1 MKVVGIVAEYNPFHK
16 GHKYHIEE
24 AKKVTGSDY
33 CIVVMSGDYTQR
45 GVPAM
50 IDKYSRAKMALLNG
64 ADLVLELPVRY
75 ATSSAEGF
83 AYGAISLLNSTGVVT
98 DICFGSE
105 CGNIEKLTQIAKVL
119 LEEPD
124 EYKEVLKRGLKNGL
138 SYPMA
143 RNAALQVLDCW
154 DFDSLKILS
163 MPNNILGM
171 EYIKA
176 LMKLQSKMNPV
187 TIQRLGSDYND
198 ATPSELYSSA
208 LAIRSSIT
216 NTDNLENILSEVPEN
231 VFEILKEKQN
241 VAFPIVPDDF
251 SDMLHYKLLSEK
263 ENGFTEYI
271 DVNPDLSDKIIKNLY
286 QYQDYESFCDL
297 LKTKNMTYTRIS
309 RCLLHI
315 LLNLKTNTDMKP
327 SYLRILGINKETSEL
342 SKALKENCTL
352 PLLSKLADADK
363 VLDASALSLLEED
376 IFASSIYES
385 IVSRKFER
393 EFVNEYQKP
402 IAIL

>member
-64 ADLVLELPVRY
+64 ADMVIELPVRY
-75 ATSSAEGF
+75 ASSSAEGF
-83 AYGAISLLNSTGVVT
+83 AYGAISLLNATGVVT
-98 DICFGSE
+98 DVCFGSE
-105 CGNIEKLTQIAKVL
+105 CGNIDKLTKIAKVL

-124 EYKEVLKRGLKNGL
+124 EYKEILKRGLKNGL
-138 SYPMA
+138 SYPVA
-143 RNAALQVLDCW
+143 RNTALQGLDCW

-176 LMKLQSKMNPV
+176 ILKLNSKINPV
-187 TIQRLGSDYND
+187 TIKRLGGDYND

-216 NTDNLENILSEVPEN
+216 NTDNLDNILSEVPEN

-263 ENGFTEYI
+263 EKGYTEYI
-271 DVNPDLSDKIIKNLY
+271 DVNSDLSDKIIKNLY
-286 QYQDYESFCDL
+286 QYKDYESFCDV
-297 LKTKNMTYTRIS
+297 LKTKNMTYTRIC

-315 LLNLKTNTDMKP
+315 LLNLKTNANAKP
-327 SYLRILGINKETSEL
+327 SYLRILGINKEASLL
-342 SKALKENCTL
+342 SKSVKENCSL

-363 VLDASALSLLEED
+363 VLDTSALSLLEED
-376 IFASSIYES
+376 IFASSIYEA

-393 EFVNEYQKP
+393 EFVNEYQKQ

>member
-64 ADLVLELPVRY
+64 SDMVIELPVRY
-75 ATSSAEGF
+75 ASSSAEGF
-83 AYGAISLLNSTGVVT
+83 AYGAISLLNATGVVT
-98 DICFGSE
+98 DVCFGSE
-105 CGNIEKLTQIAKVL
+105 CGNIDKLTKIAKVL

-124 EYKEVLKRGLKNGL
+124 EYKEILKRGLKNGL
-138 SYPMA
+138 SYPVA
-143 RNAALQVLDCW
+143 RNTALQGLDCW

-176 LMKLQSKMNPV
+176 ILKLNSKINPV
-187 TIQRLGSDYND
+187 TIKRLGGDYND

-216 NTDNLENILSEVPEN
+216 NTDNLDNILSEVPEN

-263 ENGFTEYI
+263 EKGYTEYI
-271 DVNPDLSDKIIKNLY
+271 DVNSDLSDKIIKNLY
-286 QYQDYESFCDL
+286 QYKDYESFCDV

-315 LLNLKTNTDMKP
+315 LLNLKTNANAKP
-327 SYLRILGINKETSEL
+327 SYLRILGINKEASLL
-342 SKALKENCTL
+342 SKSVKENCSL

-363 VLDASALSLLEED
+363 VLDTSALSLLEED
-376 IFASSIYES
+376 IFASSIYEA

-393 EFVNEYQKP
+393 EFVNEYQKQ